1 MLSRLSVLFVYLVA
15 GLAAS
20 AVATPMIGQSAG
32 HSDGTKQPSRH
43 NYAQKH
49 PYDSGS
55 YSHHGGNSVKACNVD
70 KQYCCDTINK
80 VSEEKTESVLSVLS
94 FAGIFDADAIIGKS
108 CSPFLAG
115 GGGKCEANP
124 VCCDHTQVEGVFAVG
139 CSNFDFDF

>member
-32 HSDGTKQPSRH
+32 HGDGTKQPSRH

-70 KQYCCDTINK
+70 KQYCCDTTNK
-80 VSEEKTESVLSVLS
+80 VIASRLSL
-94 FAGIFDADAIIGKS
+94 I
-108 CSPFLAG
+108 LA
-115 GGGKCEANP
+115 C
-124 VCCDHTQVEGVFAVG
+124 F
-139 CSNFDFDF
+139 